1 MPPAV
6 FLHPGWIWCLYWR
19 GKEAQGACFME
30 GEAAAGCWV
39 CSQWLWGPES
49 SLRQFF
55 PGGSSVVPGG
65 IRTHR
70 VRLRLLQA
78 LAEKGAVSMNIVV
91 WKSPKALRG
100 ILRRLFGVKAGE

>member
-1 MPPAV
+1 MLDTGRLCGGAGGRDPDCGDLSGRGADVFGGGPAD
-6 FLHPGWIWCLYWR
+6 C
-19 GKEAQGACFME
+19 
-30 GEAAAGCWV
+30 
-39 CSQWLWGPES
+39 
-49 SLRQFF
+49 
-55 PGGSSVVPGG
+55 
-65 IRTHR
+65 

>member
-39 CSQWLWGPES
+39 FSQWLWEPES

-55 PGGSSVVPGG
+55 
-65 IRTHR
+65 RWE
-70 VRLRLLQA
+70 LCCF
-78 LAEKGAVSMNIVV
+78 
-91 WKSPKALRG
+91 W
-100 ILRRLFGVKAGE
+100 

>member
-6 FLHPGWIWCLYWR
+6 FCTPDGF
-19 GKEAQGACFME
+19 GAYT
-30 GEAAAGCWV
+30 GEERRRRAHVSWKGRRLLAAGYV
-39 CSQWLWGPES
+39 RSGSGGRNPHYGN
-49 SLRQFF
+49 F

>member
-1 MPPAV
+1 
-6 FLHPGWIWCLYWR
+6 
-19 GKEAQGACFME
+19 
-30 GEAAAGCWV
+30 
-39 CSQWLWGPES
+39 
-49 SLRQFF
+49 
-55 PGGSSVVPGG
+55 
-65 IRTHR
+65 

>member
-49 SLRQFF
+49 SLRQFSRWELCCSWWHSY
-55 PGGSSVVPGG
+55 SSRAAAPAAG
-65 IRTHR
+65 
-70 VRLRLLQA
+70 VRKESVTMR
-78 LAEKGAVSMNIVV
+78 IVV
-91 WKSPKALRG
+91 WKSPKALSG
-100 ILRRLFGVKAGE
+100 ILRKLFRISE

>member
-39 CSQWLWGPES
+39 CSRGSGAGILITAN
-49 SLRQFF
+49 F